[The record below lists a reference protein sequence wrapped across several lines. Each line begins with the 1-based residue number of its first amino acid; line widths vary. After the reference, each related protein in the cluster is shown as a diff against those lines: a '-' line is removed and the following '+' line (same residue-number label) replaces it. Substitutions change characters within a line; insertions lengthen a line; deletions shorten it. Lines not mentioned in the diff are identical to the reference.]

1 MTAYILIDRLAVTD
15 RDSFNAYPDSATAAV
30 DSYGGRYVLP
40 HETEIEALEGNWKPN
55 RLVLIEFGDADQA
68 RHWWESPQY
77 AEARAIHHTATISNV
92 ILVDGAP
99 W

>member
-15 RDSFNAYPDSATAAV
+15 RDSFNAYHDSATAAV
-30 DSYGGRYVLP
+30 GSYGGRYVLP

-55 RLVLIEFGDADQA
+55 RLVVIEFEDADQA
-68 RHWWESPQY
+68 RQWWESPQY
-77 AEARAIHHTATISNV
+77 AEARTIHHAATISTV
-92 ILVDGAP
+92 ILVVGSP